1 MSRKASRSGAPCS
14 VTCRRVILAAPD
26 GGNLCDD
33 SAVVIGEAADEDGA
47 EAIIDRTRTDRHHA
61 LMVDG
66 DGVVLEGTSP
76 ASKEEEEGV
85 SARRP

>member
-1 MSRKASRSGAPCS
+1 MSRKAGRSGAPCS

-33 SAVVIGEAADEDGA
+33 SAVVIGEAADED

-61 LMVDG
+61 LPVDW
-66 DGVVLEGTSP
+66 DGVVLDGTSP
-76 ASKEEEEGV
+76 ASKEGEEGV